1 MNMNVLLWSSLVV
14 LTGSVHPFQPPAVGS
29 PVLPVTRVETSTP
42 GNTTVRWN
50 QDEDQ
55 DWEGA
60 YQKLLRENESVRKK
74 VESGE
79 TTRDEVIQWLKENRG
94 TGDNVQH
101 EKNWIDRN
109 IGLFII
115 LVQLGWIIPTV
126 LIIAIVHFVVKRRE
140 ERRTEA
146 LATVADEMGL
156 IFQPEGDAAFH
167 QSLPEFPLFQVGRKQ
182 LLKNLLLADTPD
194 LKMGLFDYCFTVGH
208 GKHKKVRKLSVV
220 VVQLADLH
228 APSCHLRPQ
237 IAFWDPIGALFGKQ
251 DVNFADHPEFS
262 KAFVLKTDSEEET
275 RAFFDQGLLD
285 FFSKHADISFET
297 RHGAFLYFRQW
308 KRVDPEIDS
317 LRDFLGEGYAVL
329 QALQDRRSRS

>member
-14 LTGSVHPFQPPAVGS
+14 LTGSMHPSQRQAVESPAVQV
-29 PVLPVTRVETSTP
+29 PQVENSAP
-42 GNTTVRWN
+42 GITTARWI

-55 DWEGA
+55 DWEAA
-60 YQKLLRENESVRKK
+60 YQKLLRENEAVRKK
-74 VESGE
+74 IASGE
-79 TTRDEVIQWLKENRG
+79 TTRAEVIQWLKENRG
-94 TGDNVQH
+94 VGDHVQH

-109 IGLFII
+109 TVLFVI
-115 LVQLGWIIPTV
+115 LIQLGWIIPTV
-126 LIIAIVHFVVKRRE
+126 LIIAIVHVVVKRRE

-146 LATVADEMGL
+146 LAIAADEMGL
-156 IFQPEGDAAFH
+156 IFKPEGDDAFH
-167 QSLPEFPLFQVGRKQ
+167 QSLPEFPLFQIGRKQ
-182 LLKNLLLADTPD
+182 LLKNLILADTPE

-220 VVQLADLH
+220 VVRSADLH
-228 APSCHLRPQ
+228 APSCHLRPS
-237 IAFWDPIGALFGKQ
+237 IVFWDPIGALFGKQ

-285 FFSKHADISFET
+285 FFIKHADISFET
-297 RHGAFLYFRQW
+297 REGAFLYFRQW
-308 KRVDPEIDS
+308 KRIDPGVES

-329 QALQDRRSRS
+329 QALQDRLSRS

>member
-1 MNMNVLLWSSLVV
+1 MTKKSMEMLVAIVMTLGAHPPLQIGGEPLAEPVSRAENSATVIRSVLWIEQEK
-14 LTGSVHPFQPPAVGS
+14 T
-29 PVLPVTRVETSTP
+29 
-42 GNTTVRWN
+42 
-50 QDEDQ
+50 

-79 TTRDEVIQWLKENRG
+79 TTRDEVIQWLKVNRG
-94 TGDNVQH
+94 AGDHVQH

-109 IGLFII
+109 VGLFII
-115 LVQLGWIIPTV
+115 LIQLGWIIPTV
-126 LIIAIVHFVVKRRE
+126 LIIAIVHVVVKRRE

-146 LATVADEMGL
+146 LATAADEMGL
-156 IFQPEGDAAFH
+156 IFKPEGDDAFH

-182 LLKNLLLADTPD
+182 LLKNLILADTPE

-220 VVQLADLH
+220 VVQSADLH

-285 FFSKHADISFET
+285 FFIKHADISFET
-297 RHGAFLYFRQW
+297 RQGAFLYFRQW
-308 KRVDPEIDS
+308 KRVDPEVDS

-329 QALQDRRSRS
+329 QALRDRRSRS